1 MIFGW
6 LKKTLDEIK
15 YWQDWRSVK
24 KETILIVD
32 DEEDILELIK
42 FNLEIEGYSIITA
55 LTGEKAI
62 KIARQSVIGLIVLD
76 LMLPGIDG
84 LEVAKILKRDEK
96 TWGIP
101 IIMLTAKGEESDIV
115 TGLELGADDYLSK
128 PFSPKILI
136 ARIRAILRRGY
147 EKTSPSQGAINIE
160 GGMVID
166 PAKYAVSINEDVVD
180 LTLSEFELLSF
191 LVRKK
196 GWVFTRGQIV
206 DAIRGENYA
215 VTERSVDVII
225 AGLRKKLKNYAF
237 VIETVR
243 GVGYRFKE

>member
-1 MIFGW
+1 M
-6 LKKTLDEIK
+6 
-15 YWQDWRSVK
+15 K

-42 FNLEIEGYSIITA
+42 FNLEKEGYSIVKA
-55 LTGEKAI
+55 LTGEKAV
-62 KIARQSVIGLIVLD
+62 KIARQTSIDLIVLD
-76 LMLPGIDG
+76 LMLPGMDG
-84 LEVAKILKRDEK
+84 LEVTKFLKADEK
-96 TWGIP
+96 TWEIP
-101 IIMLTAKGEESDIV
+101 IIMLTAKGKESDIIK
-115 TGLELGADDYLSK
+115 L
-128 PFSPKILI
+128 
-136 ARIRAILRRGY
+136 
-147 EKTSPSQGAINIE
+147 E
-160 GGMVID
+160 GGLVID
-166 PAKYAVSINEDVVD
+166 SAKYVISINDDVVG
-180 LTLSEFELLSF
+180 LTLSEFDLLS
-191 LVRKK
+191 LLANKK